1 MVVDS
6 SALIA
11 IFQREPEAVAFDDA
25 IRASAVRLISAAT
38 VLELVSVLTRRLKYD
53 ARPIID
59 QFRSDYGL
67 SVVDVDQRQMA
78 EACEAMVRF
87 GRTRHPAALNFG
99 DCFAYALSK
108 TSGEPLLFKG
118 DDFSRTDITRAG

>member
-1 MVVDS
+1 MVIDT

-11 IFQREPEAVAFDDA
+11 IIQNEPEARAFDA
-25 IRASAVRLISAAT
+25 SIRTSSTRLISTAT
-38 VLELVSVLTRRLKYD
+38 VLEIVSVLTRRLGYD

-59 QFRSDYGL
+59 HLRADYRL
-67 SVVDVDQRQMA
+67 VVVGVDQDQMTV
-78 EACEAMVRF
+78 ACEAMVRF
-87 GRTRHPAALNFG
+87 GRSRHPAALNFG

-118 DDFSRTDITRAG
+118 DDFSRTDIRAA

>member
-1 MVVDS
+1 MVIDS

-11 IFQREPEAVAFDDA
+11 IIQNEPEARAFDA
-25 IRASAVRLISAAT
+25 SIRTSSTRLISTAT
-38 VLELVSVLTRRLKYD
+38 VLEIVSVVTRRLGYD

-59 QFRSDYGL
+59 HLRSDYRL
-67 SVVDVDQRQMA
+67 VVVGVDQDQMTV
-78 EACEAMVRF
+78 ACEAMVRF
-87 GRTRHPAALNFG
+87 GKSRHPAALNFG

-118 DDFSRTDITRAG
+118 DDFSRTDIRAA